1 MASSSRVF
9 RAAVLALRIALGA
22 VFVYAAWTKLRQPWE
37 LFAMSIDAYKV
48 LPYWAVLLVARSLPW
63 AELLIG
69 LALMA
74 GRWLRVSSAAASL
87 LLLVFFGLMVR
98 AYAKGMQIDCGCFG
112 GGDAISVRTLARD
125 GTLLAG
131 YLFLT
136 WTSFR
141 GRRKLASAPAAGACG
156 ARARYASPLQGRV

>member
-1 MASSSRVF
+1 MVSSSRVF
-9 RAAVLALRIALGA
+9 RAVVLALRVALGA

-48 LPYWAVLLVARSLPW
+48 LPYGAVVLVARTLPW

-74 GRWLRVSSAAASL
+74 GRWLKVSTAAASL
-87 LLLVFFGLMVR
+87 LLLGFFVLMVR
-98 AYAKGMQIDCGCFG
+98 TYAKGMRIDCGCFG
-112 GGDAISVRTLARD
+112 LGDPISARTLLRD
-125 GTLLAG
+125 GSLLAG

-136 WTSFR
+136 WTGFR
-141 GRRKLASAPAAGACG
+141 GRPKAA
-156 ARARYASPLQGRV
+156 

>member
-1 MASSSRVF
+1 MVSSSRVF
-9 RAAVLALRIALGA
+9 RAVVLALRVALGA

-48 LPYWAVLLVARSLPW
+48 LPYWAVVVVARTLPW
-63 AELLIG
+63 AELAIG

-74 GRWLRVSSAAASL
+74 GRWLRVSAGAASL
-87 LLLVFFGLMVR
+87 LLMMFFALMVR
-98 AYAKGMQIDCGCFG
+98 AYVKRMQIDCGCFG
-112 GGDAISVRTLARD
+112 LGDPISPRTLARD

-141 GRRKLASAPAAGACG
+141 GRRKAA
-156 ARARYASPLQGRV
+156 

>member
-1 MASSSRVF
+1 MVSSSRVL
-9 RAAVLALRIALGA
+9 RAVALALRIALGA
-22 VFVYAAWTKLRQPWE
+22 VFVYAAWTKLREPWE

-48 LPYWAVLLVARSLPW
+48 LPYWAVLVVARTLPW
-63 AELLIG
+63 AEMLIG

-74 GRWLRVSSAAASL
+74 GRWLRVSAAAASL

-112 GGDAISVRTLARD
+112 LGDAISTRTLARD

-131 YLFLT
+131 SLFLT
-136 WTSFR
+136 WMSFP
-141 GRRKLASAPAAGACG
+141 GRRKA
-156 ARARYASPLQGRV
+156 VT

>member
-1 MASSSRVF
+1 MVSSSRVF
-9 RAAVLALRIALGA
+9 RAVVLALRVALGA

-48 LPYWAVLLVARSLPW
+48 LPYWAVVGVARTLPW
-63 AELLIG
+63 AELAIG

-74 GRWLRVSSAAASL
+74 GRWLRVSTAAASL
-87 LLLVFFGLMVR
+87 LLLGFFVLMVR
-98 AYAKGMQIDCGCFG
+98 TYLKGMQIDCGCFG
-112 GGDAISVRTLARD
+112 LGDPISPRTLARD

-136 WTSFR
+136 WTSFSS
-141 GRRKLASAPAAGACG
+141 RRKA
-156 ARARYASPLQGRV
+156 V

>member
-1 MASSSRVF
+1 M
-9 RAAVLALRIALGA
+9 LALRVALGA

-48 LPYWAVLLVARSLPW
+48 LPYGAVLVVARTLPW

-74 GRWLRVSSAAASL
+74 GRWLRVSAAAASL
-87 LLLVFFGLMVR
+87 LLLVFFALMVR
-98 AYAKGMQIDCGCFG
+98 AYVKGMQIDCGCFG
-112 GGDAISVRTLARD
+112 LGDPISARTLVRD
-125 GTLLAG
+125 GGLLAG
-131 YLFLT
+131 CLFLT

-141 GRRKLASAPAAGACG
+141 GRKAA
-156 ARARYASPLQGRV
+156 

>member
-1 MASSSRVF
+1 MVSSSKVF
-9 RAAVLALRIALGA
+9 RAVVLALRVVLGA

-48 LPYWAVLLVARSLPW
+48 LPDWAVLVVARTLPW

-69 LALMA
+69 LAIVA
-74 GRWLRVSSAAASL
+74 GPWLRVSAGAASL
-87 LLLVFFGLMVR
+87 LLMIFFALMVR
-98 AYAKGMQIDCGCFG
+98 AYVKRMHIDCGCFG
-112 GGDAISVRTLARD
+112 LGDPISARTLLRD
-125 GTLLAG
+125 GGLLAG

-141 GRRKLASAPAAGACG
+141 GRKAA
-156 ARARYASPLQGRV
+156 

>member
-1 MASSSRVF
+1 MVSSSRVF
-9 RAAVLALRIALGA
+9 RAVALALRIALGA
-22 VFVYAAWTKLRQPWE
+22 VFVYAAWTKLREPWE

-48 LPYWAVLLVARSLPW
+48 LPYWAVLVVARTLPW
-63 AELLIG
+63 AEMLIG

-74 GRWLRVSSAAASL
+74 GRWLRVSAAAASL

-112 GGDAISVRTLARD
+112 GGDTISVRTLVRD

-131 YLFLT
+131 SLLLT
-136 WTSFR
+136 WMSFP
-141 GRRKLASAPAAGACG
+141 GRRKA
-156 ARARYASPLQGRV
+156 VT